1 MSATVFAAYALA
13 VFVAAAMPGPTVFAL
28 ISSGLSRGTQS
39 ALVFAV
45 AIAVAAVALVSLVL
59 LGLTVVARTFG
70 WVFIMLKYA
79 GAAYLIVLGY
89 HLWRTAGKAVGDLPR
104 VQRRLTRQFLTGAA
118 IAFGNPKALL
128 FHASL
133 MPLLLDIHA
142 MRPLDYA
149 TVVAIVM
156 TVDLVTMGGYAV
168 LSGTAGRW
176 LRSTR
181 AARLMNR
188 TAGSVMIG
196 SGVLIA
202 TRA

>member
-1 MSATVFAAYALA
+1 MPVTAFVAYAIA
-13 VFVAAAMPGPTVFAL
+13 VFVAAMTPGPTVFAL
-28 ISSGLSRGTQS
+28 IASGVSRGTRS
-39 ALVFAV
+39 ALAFALG
-45 AIAVAAVALVSLVL
+45 VAAGDMALISIVLV
-59 LGLTVVARTFG
+59 GLTVVAQTFG
-70 WVFIMLKYA
+70 WLFVVLKYA
-79 GAAYLIVLGY
+79 GAVYLVVLGY
-89 HLWRTAGKAVGDLPR
+89 RMWRSAGKPAGDLPATEA
-104 VQRRLTRQFLTGAA
+104 RLSRQFLVGAA
-118 IAFGNPKALL
+118 VAFGNPKALL

-133 MPLLLDIHA
+133 MPLLIDIHH

-149 TVVAIVM
+149 TVLAIVL

-176 LRSTR
+176 FRSTR
-181 AARLMNR
+181 AVRLMNR